1 MSIRAVPTRRRY
13 HGPGMKLVI
22 QVPCLNEEAT
32 LPQVLAELPR
42 ELDGFDDVE
51 WLVVDDGS
59 TDRTVAVARAHGVD
73 HVVRL
78 TNNKGLAAAFQAGID
93 AALKLGAD
101 VIVNTDADHQYRAR
115 DIPKLVAP
123 ILAGRADMVVGDR
136 QVKEVEHFSAPK
148 KLLQRLG
155 SWVVRRASGTGIP
168 DTTSGFR
175 AYNREAALQLQVV
188 SNYTY
193 TLESLIQAGKML
205 IAVEHV
211 PIGTNP
217 QTRDSRLVG
226 STASYVRRNALA
238 VFRAY
243 VLYEPL
249 RVFTIVAI
257 AFALAALAAF
267 TPFLADWIVNGD
279 TSGHVQSLILGAI
292 LALTAVQMFGL
303 GVVGDAIAGQRVIAQ
318 RTFERVRR
326 LELAA
331 GIEPSHHEPGAGR
344 EDGSARR
351 VGPLDRERESAGV
364 GR

>member
-1 MSIRAVPTRRRY
+1 
-13 HGPGMKLVI
+13 MKLVI

-42 ELDGFDDVE
+42 ELDGFDEVE

-59 TDRTVAVARAHGVD
+59 TDRTVEVARANGVD

-78 TNNKGLAAAFQAGID
+78 TNNKGLAAAFQAGLD
-93 AALKLGAD
+93 AGLKLGAD
-101 VIVNTDADHQYRAR
+101 VIVNTDADHQYRAA

-136 QVKEVEHFSAPK
+136 QVKDIELFTTSK

-155 SWVVRRASGTGIP
+155 SWVVRGASGTGVP

-205 IAVEHV
+205 VAVEHV

-217 QTRDSRLVG
+217 ETRDSRLVG
-226 STASYVRRNALA
+226 STASYVGRNTLA

-243 VLYEPL
+243 VMYEPL
-249 RVFTIVAI
+249 RAFTIVAI
-257 AFALAALAAF
+257 VLGACGLAAW
-267 TPFLADWIVNGD
+267 TPFLADWILHGD
-279 TSGHVQSLILGAI
+279 RTGHIQSLILGAV
-292 LALTAVQMFGL
+292 LAVAAVQMFAL
-303 GVVGDAIAGQRVIAQ
+303 GVVGDVLAGQRLIAQ

-326 LELAA
+326 LELEA
-331 GIEPSHHEPGAGR
+331 GIEPSHYEPGADR
-344 EDGSARR
+344 SDGSAGRPGRFRR
-351 VGPLDRERESAGV
+351 DRERTGI
-364 GR
+364 GL